1 MKDDGKYKPVYIYVD
16 DLLVDVLTLGCSP
29 SLIRVCFP
37 FARYWV
43 TGLSKCENK
52 WRDNKRTNF

>member
-16 DLLVDVLTLGCSP
+16 DLLVDVLSLGCSP

-43 TGLSKCENK
+43 PTRFVKMRK
-52 WRDNKRTNF
+52 QMAWQ